1 MHTGVCN
8 ELCKLICRSLTVFCQ
23 VEMGGE
29 DAFGLR
35 VVNRP
40 GFLESGNDIFI
51 ERLIFRNIFAKHV
64 TGFHDQLRGMRIKS
78 RSD

>member
-1 MHTGVCN
+1 
-8 ELCKLICRSLTVFCQ
+8 
-23 VEMGGE
+23 MGGE

-40 GFLESGNDIFI
+40 GFLEGGNDIFI